1 MIRFY
6 LQEMIAERKFKTGK
20 KVTLEMIARETGV
33 SKVTLSRISSQRG
46 YNTTTDNIDKLCA
59 YFGCSVGQV
68 MEHVPGKS
76 EELLKQSDKNN
87 EDKSQ

>member
-33 SKVTLSRISSQRG
+33 SKVTPSRISSQRG

-59 YFGCSVGQV
+59 YFECSAGQV
-68 MEHVPGKS
+68 MEHVADKS
-76 EELLKQSDKNN
+76 EELLV
-87 EDKSQ
+87 

>member
-20 KVTLEMIARETGV
+20 KLTLDMIAKETGV

-59 YFGCSVGQV
+59 YFGCPVAQL
-68 MEHVPGKS
+68 MEHVPDDILS
-76 EELLKQSDKNN
+76 EQL
-87 EDKSQ
+87 

>member
-59 YFGCSVGQV
+59 YFECSVAQI
-68 MEHVPGKS
+68 MEHV
-76 EELLKQSDKNN
+76 SDDSVKRCRLPPI
-87 EDKSQ
+87 